1 MKSLK
6 TYTQTDINGIIDYL
20 SHEIRSWKPDII
32 VALAKGGIIPAR
44 LIARNLNISKI
55 LSYGV
60 SFYDEN
66 DNKLDKPIVYQNL
79 DSAKDLLKPD
89 TKILVV
95 DDIADSG
102 DSLVNCLTYLKYITK
117 SENVKS
123 CALFTKPR
131 SKVKPEYTFDEVDND
146 TWIVYPWE

>member
-1 MKSLK
+1 MKNLK
-6 TYTQTDINGIIDYL
+6 TYTQTEINGIVDYL
-20 SHEIRSWKPDII
+20 SHEIRPWKPNII
-32 VALAKGGIIPAR
+32 VALAKGGLIPAR

-66 DNKLDKPIVYQNL
+66 DEKMDAPVVYQNL
-79 DSAKDLLKPD
+79 DSAKALLKPD

-102 DSLVNCLTYLKYITK
+102 DSLVNCITYLKHVTK
-117 SENVKS
+117 AENIKT

-131 SKVKPEYTFDEVDND
+131 SKHKPIYSFDEVDNES
-146 TWIVYPWE
+146 WVVYPWE